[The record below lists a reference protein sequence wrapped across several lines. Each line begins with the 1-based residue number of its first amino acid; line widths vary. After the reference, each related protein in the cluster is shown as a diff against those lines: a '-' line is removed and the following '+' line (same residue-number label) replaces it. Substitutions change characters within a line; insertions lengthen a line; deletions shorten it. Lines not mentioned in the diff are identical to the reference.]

1 MTGKERIY
9 AVLQG
14 RKPDFIPVFPK
25 ISFATAQCAGY
36 TVGQYMSDPSAMSQ
50 SVLAAC
56 EKFGWDGV
64 GITTDIS
71 LDGMALGSQYQ
82 LNEDAPYTLKKR
94 LLNSLEEA
102 DQIVIRNPWDCPGY
116 GTVLRATQETVQK
129 AGDRIFVQA
138 WCNGPLNVSSQLYD
152 LQELLMDTID
162 DPEGVH
168 HLLEIC
174 TQAAISQA
182 RELIRTGADAVAFG
196 HATASPNVISRNAY
210 CEFALPYEK
219 RIIDA
224 IHEEGGIAITHIC
237 GKIETIVDKIAE
249 NGSDIIDFDSAND
262 IQVLLE
268 KTGGKKVFRGNIA
281 PVLFTEGTPEEIKK
295 AVKDLLD
302 RDGGSGKLLLGSGC
316 EVNLNTPAENLQA
329 FMEAA
334 RG

>member
-14 RKPDFIPVFPK
+14 KKPDMLPVFPK
-25 ISFATAQCAGY
+25 ISFATAKYAGY

-50 SVLAAC
+50 SVIAAC
-56 EKFGWDGV
+56 ERFGWDAV

-71 LDGMALGSQYQ
+71 LDGMALGSKYQ
-82 LNEDAPYTLKKR
+82 LNEDAPYTLKEP
-94 LLNSLEEA
+94 LLHSLDET
-102 DQIVIRNPWDCPGY
+102 DKIVIRDPWECPGY
-116 GTVLRATQETVQK
+116 GTVLRATRETVEK
-129 AGDRIFVQA
+129 VGDHIFVQA

-168 HLLEIC
+168 KLLELC

-182 RELIRTGADAVAFG
+182 RALIKAGADAVAFG
-196 HATASPNVISRNAY
+196 HATASPNVISRDAY

-219 RIIDA
+219 RIIEA
-224 IHEEGGIAITHIC
+224 VHQEGGIAITHIC

-281 PVLFTEGTPEEIKK
+281 PVLFSEGSPEEIKA
-295 AVKDLLD
+295 AVKDLLAW
-302 RDGGSGKLLLGSGC
+302 DGGSGKLLLGSGC
-316 EVNLNTPAENLQA
+316 EVNLNTPEENLRA